1 MGRHTKNFDQDNLYL
16 IFLSIKW
23 GGGKCSV
30 VGAMELHPPLPT
42 KKKEDGAQFKQR
54 VNTRI
59 YRPYSTKTLIF
70 IATTPSIT
78 KLIAPPRPQHD
89 LPPPPPH

>member
-23 GGGKCSV
+23 GGGNCSV

-42 KKKEDGAQFKQR
+42 KKEDEHSLNKE
-54 VNTRI
+54 
-59 YRPYSTKTLIF
+59 
-70 IATTPSIT
+70 
-78 KLIAPPRPQHD
+78 
-89 LPPPPPH
+89 